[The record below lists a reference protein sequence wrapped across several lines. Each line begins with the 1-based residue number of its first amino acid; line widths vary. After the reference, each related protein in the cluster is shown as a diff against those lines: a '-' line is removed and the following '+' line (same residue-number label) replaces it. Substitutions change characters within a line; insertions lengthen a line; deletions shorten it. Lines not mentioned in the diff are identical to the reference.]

1 VPAERGRKLGPA
13 AKPPAPVEKANV
25 KVPPPSAAGAPEKA
39 KAALT
44 VKLRPAVEK
53 TGATAERVKS
63 TPKLPPGE
71 KRMKKSRIIITCAK
85 GIPPFLREEVLS
97 LGFPVASQAVAS
109 LETEGTL
116 EDAMRLNLFI
126 RTGQRV
132 LFLLEEFRAQNPDEL
147 YSQLSGIAWEDYIY
161 EDGYLCVTSSVDNPT
176 IKDSRF
182 ANVKSKDAI
191 VDRIK
196 KKRGRRPDSGP
207 ERTGAVIDLYWKED
221 WCQVYLDTSGE
232 PLYRRGYRKIPL
244 KAPMQETLAAAVI
257 LATSWDGH
265 GNFVNPMCG
274 SGTLAIEAALIA
286 QNIPPGLIRSNFG
299 FMHLKSF
306 DESSWKNLI
315 KMARTRIRGSSPH
328 KIIAT
333 DISPEAVRAAQQ
345 NAAAAGVERTIEFAV
360 CDYSETPLPAGQGMV
375 VLNPEYGERLG
386 RLKELEGTYRG
397 IGDFFKKKCPGYRGY
412 IFTGNLELAKKVGLK
427 AKRRIPFFNS
437 NIECRLQE
445 YDLYEGS
452 RKADAPPPEK

>member
-1 VPAERGRKLGPA
+1 
-13 AKPPAPVEKANV
+13 
-25 KVPPPSAAGAPEKA
+25 
-39 KAALT
+39 
-44 VKLRPAVEK
+44 
-53 TGATAERVKS
+53 
-63 TPKLPPGE
+63 
-71 KRMKKSRIIITCAK
+71 MKKSRIIITCAK
-85 GIPPFLREEVLS
+85 GIPPFLAEEVLS
-97 LGFPVASQAVAS
+97 LGFPVVSQAVAS
-109 LETEGTL
+109 LETEGTM
-116 EDAMRLNLFI
+116 EDALTLNLFL

-147 YSQLSGIAWEDYIY
+147 YAQLSGIAWEDYIY

-182 ANVKSKDAI
+182 ANVRSKDAI

-196 KKRGRRPDSGP
+196 NRRGRRPDSGP

-244 KAPMQETLAAAVI
+244 KAPMQETLAAAVV

-286 QNIPPGLIRSNFG
+286 RNIPPGLIRNNFG
-299 FMHLKSF
+299 FMHLKGLE
-306 DESSWKNLI
+306 ESSWKKLI
-315 KMARTRIRGSSPH
+315 KTAKTRTRGSLPH

-333 DISPEAVRAAQQ
+333 DISEEAVRAAKQ
-345 NAAAAGVERTIEFAV
+345 NASAAGVEKSIEFAV
-360 CDYSETPLPAGQGMV
+360 CDFSQTHVPAGGGVV

-386 RLKELEGTYRG
+386 KLKGLEGTYKG

-437 NIECRLQE
+437 NIECRLLE
-445 YDLYEGS
+445 YELYEGS